1 MRMKYQT
8 KAQKMGNTLKKSLF
22 YLSAAV
28 LGIAIGMFFDYM
40 NGGMEFTLK

>member
-8 KAQKMGNTLKKSLF
+8 KAQKMENTLKKTLF

-28 LGIAIGMFFDYM
+28 LGIAIGMLFDYM
-40 NGGMEFTLK
+40 NGGIEYTLK